1 MKIFKGIKIAVFVMS
16 VAMIGISSYFLIN
29 PTNVLAAGCQA
40 KCTNG
45 VQNWEVKCNGNST
58 CTATDN
64 SGCISDTE
72 WKSCNGTSGK
82 VPSDEFVPESGGD
95 S

>member
-1 MKIFKGIKIAVFVMS
+1 MKILKGLRLAVFVIS
-16 VAMIGISSYFLIN
+16 AAMIGTSSYFLIN
-29 PTNVLAAGCQA
+29 PTNVLAASCQA
-40 KCTNG
+40 TCTNG
-45 VQNWEVKCNGNST
+45 VQSWQVKCNGNSS

-72 WKSCNGTSGK
+72 FKNCNGTSGK
-82 VPSDEFVPESGGD
+82 VPSSDAPVSGGE